1 MAKKSKKKG
10 NGKFL
15 GPGRLWLLLG
25 LVAIVVLA
33 ALFAFMPYT
42 GGDSQWLRFRTG
54 SLSTTAVRDTLCNKL
69 GSSMGM
75 RTYTLW
81 RAMGGD
87 TLRVRGAFRVERG
100 TTPVSLARR
109 LAKGRQTPVNLTFNN
124 ARTLDDLAAKV
135 ASQMDFTPEAFLAA
149 ADSVLRPKGFTRE
162 EYPAMF
168 MPDTYNVYATA
179 AAADVVK
186 KLVDTRDKFWT
197 AERISAAEK
206 QGLTAIEAATLASIV
221 EEETSK
227 RAEHPTIARLYL
239 NRLHK
244 GMRLQ
249 ADPTVKFATGNF
261 AARRI
266 TGDMLRVSS
275 PYNTYLN
282 AGLPPGP
289 IRIAD
294 ARTIETVL
302 HPADNDYLYMCANYD
317 FSGTH
322 LFAKDYETHKR
333 NARLYQQALDK
344 RGIKN

>member
-1 MAKKSKKKG
+1 MAKTSKKKG

-25 LVAIVVLA
+25 LGAVFVLIG
-33 ALFAFMPYT
+33 LFAFVPYT

-54 SLSTTAVRDTLCNKL
+54 ALSTSAVRDTLCNKL
-69 GSSMGM
+69 GSNMGM
-75 RTYTLW
+75 RTYMLW
-81 RAMGGD
+81 RTMGGD
-87 TLRVRGAFRVERG
+87 TLHVRGAFRVKRG
-100 TTPVSLARR
+100 DTPFGLARR
-109 LAKGRQTPVNLTFNN
+109 LATGSQTPVNITFNN
-124 ARTLDDLAAKV
+124 VRTMDDLAARV
-135 ASQMDFTPEAFLAA
+135 ASQMDFTPEDFLAA
-149 ADSVLRPKGFTRE
+149 TDSVLQPKGFKRE

-168 MPDTYNVYATA
+168 LPDTYNVYATA
-179 AAADVVK
+179 KAPDVVN
-186 KLVDTRDKFWT
+186 KLVGYRDKFWT
-197 AERISAAEK
+197 AERIAAAEK

-249 ADPTVKFATGNF
+249 ADPTVKFAMGDF

-266 TGDMLRVSS
+266 TLDMLKVES

-302 HPADNDYLYMCANYD
+302 HPATNDYLYMCANYD

-322 LFAKDYETHKR
+322 LFSNDYETHKR

-344 RGIKN
+344 RGIKK